1 MLKRDSSQDPKV
13 YFLSNPTN
21 SIKFSKF
28 LHSIQKPSHVFV
40 FSVFPQEKNVRPK
53 CSLAA
58 RRRCKELAK
67 GKSHGLVEPMTPE
80 NVACTVCFEVL
91 LGRSSNSSSR
101 SASPKIIPASLYKVS
116 AGGCLNTSRGRS
128 HHVFSV
134 SAYNEI
140 NLCLDQG
147 SWHSWPLKNRWSLL
161 LERPL
166 LASDSRVPTEL
177 DTHRWPQVEH
187 AITRSARKL
196 VSAQHFQVQPA
207 MVRTEVLVQNAW
219 EKGSGS

>member
-1 MLKRDSSQDPKV
+1 MPKRDFSQDPKV
-13 YFLSNPTN
+13 SFLSNPTN

-116 AGGCLNTSRGRS
+116 AGGCLNLLEYIQRSIASR
-128 HHVFSV
+128 VFSFR
-134 SAYNEI
+134 I
-140 NLCLDQG
+140 QRDQ
-147 SWHSWPLKNRWSLL
+147 
-161 LERPL
+161 PL
-166 LASDSRVPTEL
+166 LRP
-177 DTHRWPQVEH
+177 
-187 AITRSARKL
+187 RKL
-196 VSAQHFQVQPA
+196 AQLAP
-207 MVRTEVLVQNAW
+207 
-219 EKGSGS
+219 